1 MEKNMT
7 SSAITDTN
15 HCYSTGCFKWLS
27 RCMICQ
33 GKNSYSGNENTIFS
47 TWPMTTQPQ
56 ESELK

>member
-1 MEKNMT
+1 MT